1 MRLRRFSVS
10 GAGRAGARRF
20 ARVVGG
26 LCLLQA
32 LGGCILHT
40 EKPDPALDIPG
51 SYVAAKKGPVSALPA
66 LDWWRGFGSRELT
79 LLMEEAQTANLDIA
93 VAVAL
98 ILQADAQVRIANAAL
113 LPVLDANF
121 TATRARTATFGS
133 VGGGGARG
141 GGSPVSSLY
150 NLNLSASYTL
160 DLFGRNRATLLAAD
174 ETAIATR
181 FNKEVVALTTLASVG
196 NAYFLVLDSQ
206 DRLRTAR
213 ETIAAASRILKL
225 IVQRQQAGTA
235 SQLEVSQQESLV
247 ATQRALIP
255 LLEITLRQNV
265 VALAVLVGRTPEHF
279 AAAGGS
285 AFRIKIPR
293 VAPGLPSELLCQRP
307 DIRLAEAN
315 LRSANFSVEAARAA
329 FFPTISLTGET
340 GFQSLALRSL
350 FGPGAWFYT
359 MAANATQPIF
369 HGGMLTGQ
377 LEQAQ
382 GRQLELLQTYR
393 KTVLFAFSD
402 VEQALIA
409 VQQQAIRERLQAEV
423 VRTSRQAFDVSEQ
436 RLEQGTLD
444 MVTLTQTQQTLFQAL
459 DVLAQVRLARL
470 LAIISLYQ
478 ALGGGWAPTDL
489 AAIAPCGGEPD

>member
-1 MRLRRFSVS
+1 MLGS
-10 GAGRAGARRF
+10 
-20 ARVVGG
+20 
-26 LCLLQA
+26 LCLAQA
-32 LGGCILHT
+32 LGGCFLHT
-40 EKPDPALDIPG
+40 ENPDPALDIPN
-51 SYVAAKKGPVSALPA
+51 SYVAAKKGPESAQPA

-93 VAVAL
+93 AAVAR

-121 TATRARTATFGS
+121 TATRTRTPTLGG
-133 VGGGGARG
+133 VGGGVARG

-160 DLFGRNRATLLAAD
+160 DLFGRNRATLLATD

-181 FNKEVVALTTLASVG
+181 FDKEVIALTTLSSVG

-206 DRLRTAR
+206 DRLKIAR
-213 ETIAAASRILKL
+213 DNVTAASRILKL

-247 ATQRALIP
+247 ATQRASIP
-255 LLEITLRQNV
+255 PLEIALRQSV

-279 AAAGGS
+279 TAAGGS
-285 AFRIKIPR
+285 AFRIKLPR
-293 VAPGLPSELLCQRP
+293 VAPGLPSELLTQRP
-307 DIRLAEAN
+307 DIRSAEAN
-315 LRSANFSVEAARAA
+315 LRSANFSVESARAA

-369 HGGMLTGQ
+369 HGGQLTGL

-393 KTVLFAFSD
+393 KTVLTAFSD

-409 VQQQAIRERLQAEV
+409 VQQNAIRERLQNEV
-423 VRTSRQAFDVSEQ
+423 VRTSRQAFEVSEQ

-444 MVTLTQTQQTLFQAL
+444 MVTLTQTQQTLFAAQDL
-459 DVLAQVRLARL
+459 LAQVRLLRL
-470 LAIISLYQ
+470 QAILSLYQ
-478 ALGGGWAPTDL
+478 ALGGGWSPADL
-489 AAIAPCGGEPD
+489 AAIPPATVAPN

>member
-26 LCLLQA
+26 LCLLQT

-40 EKPDPALDIPG
+40 EKPDLALDIPE

-113 LPVLDANF
+113 LPVLDLNF
-121 TATRARTATFGS
+121 DATRSRTATFGS

-150 NLNLSASYTL
+150 NLNLTASYTL

-174 ETAIATR
+174 ETAIASR
-181 FNKEVVALTTLASVG
+181 FDKEVVALTTLASVG
-196 NAYFLVLDSQ
+196 NAYFQVLDAQ
-206 DRLRTAR
+206 DRLRIAR
-213 ETIAAASRILKL
+213 ENVAAASRILKL
-225 IVQRQQAGTA
+225 INQRQQAGTA
-235 SQLEVSQQESLV
+235 SQLEGSQQESRV
-247 ATQRALIP
+247 ATQRASIP
-255 LLEITLRQNV
+255 PLEITLRQSV
-265 VALAVLVGRTPEHF
+265 VALAVLVGRTPEYF

-285 AFRIKIPR
+285 ANRIRIPR
-293 VAPGLPSELLCQRP
+293 VAPGLPSQLLCQRP
-307 DIRLAEAN
+307 DIRSAEAN

-350 FGPGAWFYT
+350 FGPGAWFYS

-369 HGGMLTGQ
+369 HGGLLTGQ

-393 KTVLFAFSD
+393 KTVLTAFSD

-409 VQQQAIRERLQAEV
+409 VQQQAI
-423 VRTSRQAFDVSEQ
+423 
-436 RLEQGTLD
+436 
-444 MVTLTQTQQTLFQAL
+444 
-459 DVLAQVRLARL
+459 
-470 LAIISLYQ
+470 
-478 ALGGGWAPTDL
+478 GGGWAPADL
-489 AAIAPCGGEPD
+489 AAIAPATVAPD

>member
-26 LCLLQA
+26 LCLLQV

-93 VAVAL
+93 VAVAQ
-98 ILQADAQVRIANAAL
+98 ILQADAQARIANAAL
-113 LPVLDANF
+113 LPVLDLN
-121 TATRARTATFGS
+121 TSATRSRSATAGGS
-133 VGGGGARG
+133 GGG
-141 GGSPVSSLY
+141 GGSPVRSLY
-150 NLNLSASYTL
+150 NVNLSASYTI
-160 DLFGRNRATLLAAD
+160 DFWGRARAGLLAAD

-181 FNKEVVALTTLASVG
+181 YNKEVVALTTLASVA
-196 NAYFLVLDSQ
+196 NAYFQVLDAQ
-206 DRLRTAR
+206 DRLKTAR
-213 ETIAAASRILKL
+213 DTVTAASRILTL
-225 IVQRQQAGTA
+225 INQRQQAGTA

-293 VAPGLPSELLCQRP
+293 VAPGLPSALLCQRP
-307 DIRLAEAN
+307 DIRSAEAN

-369 HGGMLTGQ
+369 HGGLLTGQ

-393 KTVLFAFSD
+393 KTVLSAFSD